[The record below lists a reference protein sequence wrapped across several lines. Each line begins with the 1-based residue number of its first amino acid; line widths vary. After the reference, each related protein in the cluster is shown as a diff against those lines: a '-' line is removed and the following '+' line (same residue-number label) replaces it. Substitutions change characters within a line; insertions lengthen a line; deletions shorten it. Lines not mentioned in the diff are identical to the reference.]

1 VFTPVSKIFEAPAPS
16 AAASDPEPDRL
27 SDWIGMAWAS
37 DDGWLRACAVR
48 ASRSVPGF
56 DRGSFGAGDGGDA
69 IVRAELEALPAG
81 RTC

>member
-1 VFTPVSKIFEAPAPS
+1 VFTPVSKIFEEGRKDIPLDGPK
-16 AAASDPEPDRL
+16 PDRL

-56 DRGSFGAGDGGDA
+56 DRGRFDAGDGGDA
-69 IVRAELEALPAG
+69 LVRTELEALTGEHA
-81 RTC
+81 C